1 MIIILKSRGVAA
13 KLKTETGAINTVT
26 QNVTLHRTSSPPV
39 VDLTRPPRIQRPH
52 PSRTPA
58 CRHLGVTSL
67 AASVKPS
74 DEVERHRSRGGVIGG
89 VASSARNS
97 LDASGAS
104 GW

>member
-1 MIIILKSRGVAA
+1 MIIILKSRGLTT

-26 QNVTLHRTSSPPV
+26 QNVTLPRTSPPPA

-67 AASVKPS
+67 AASVKPG

-89 VASSARNS
+89 VASSARDS
-97 LDASGAS
+97 LHAPGAF